1 MENHHFPVPVTIL
14 SGFLGAGKTTL
25 LNHILHGNHG
35 LKIGVLVN
43 DFGAINI
50 DAQLV
55 AGVEGETVNLS
66 NGCICCTIRGDLL
79 KETLKLLRR
88 EDPPEYII
96 IETSGVSDPIAV
108 ANTFLV
114 TEIKPLVR
122 LDSILVVV
130 DADHILT
137 LDEENF
143 GLALDQ
149 IAVADIVVLNK
160 VDLVTAEEL
169 EDIRTDLIRRIV
181 PRMKMRKVFLNVVDI
196 KTDLIRRTVPEA
208 RILEVTYGQVPLE
221 LVLGVGKY
229 APERLHRRAERDVHV
244 HGVDE
249 EHDHGHDDGHHHDHD
264 EAENHHHEHTDHT
277 LVFSTWSWTTDK
289 PLSLKALRGMFEEL
303 PNTIYRAKGVIR
315 LHDMPDNRLI
325 LQMVG
330 KRASLTLADEWG
342 DEPPRTQIVMI
353 ASHGGLDGEAL
364 RTQLEACIVADTLP
378 AAVRQKTAKTEWT
391 RKRQ

>member
-1 MENHHFPVPVTIL
+1 MENPHFPAPMTIL

-35 LKIGVLVN
+35 LKIAVLVN

-50 DAQLV
+50 DARLV
-55 AGVEGETVNLS
+55 VGVEGETVNLS

-108 ANTFLV
+108 ANAFLV
-114 TEIKPLVR
+114 PEIKPLVR

-130 DADHILT
+130 DADNILT

-160 VDLVTAEEL
+160 VDLVTAEEREEIKAEL
-169 EDIRTDLIRRIV
+169 MRRIV
-181 PRMKMRKVFLNVVDI
+181 PRMKMRKVSLNVVDF
-196 KTDLIRRTVPEA
+196 KTDLIRRNVPEA
-208 RILEVTYGQVPLE
+208 RILEVTYGQAPLE
-221 LVLGVGKY
+221 LVLGVGQY

-249 EHDHGHDDGHHHDHD
+249 EHDG
-264 EAENHHHEHTDHT
+264 AEDHHHEHTDHT
-277 LVFSTWSWTTDK
+277 LIFSTWSWTTDK

-303 PNTIYRAKGVIR
+303 PNTIYRAKGAVQ
-315 LHDMPDNRLI
+315 LHDMPDNRMI

-330 KRASLTLADEWG
+330 KRASLTLAGEWG

-353 ASHGGLDGEAL
+353 ASHGGLDVEAL
-364 RTQLEACIVADTLP
+364 RTQLEACIVADTRP

>member
-1 MENHHFPVPVTIL
+1 MENHRFPVPVTIL

-35 LKIGVLVN
+35 LRIAALVN
-43 DFGAINI
+43 DFGAVNI

-55 AGVEGETVNLS
+55 VGVEGDTVNLS

-108 ANTFLV
+108 ANTFLMPE
-114 TEIKPLVR
+114 TKPLVR

-130 DADHILT
+130 DADQILS

-169 EDIRTDLIRRIV
+169 EEIKTNLIRRIV
-181 PRMKMRKVFLNVVDI
+181 PRMKMRKVLLNVVEI
-196 KTDLIRRTVPEA
+196 QTDLVRRNVQEA
-208 RILEVTYGQVPLE
+208 RILEATYGRVPLG

-229 APERLHRRAERDVHV
+229 EPERLHRRGERDVHV

-249 EHDHGHDDGHHHDHD
+249 EHDHDHDDGHH
-264 EAENHHHEHTDHT
+264 NHEHTDHT

-289 PLSLKALRGMFEEL
+289 PLSLKALRGMFEGL
-303 PNTIYRAKGVIR
+303 PDTIYRAKGAVH
-315 LHDMPDNRLI
+315 LHDMPENRMI

-342 DEPPRTQIVMI
+342 DGPPRTQIVMI
-353 ASHGGLDGEAL
+353 ASHGGLDVEAL
-364 RTQLEACIVADTLP
+364 RTQLEACIVADTRP
-378 AAVRQKTAKTEWT
+378 AAGTQKTAKTEWT
-391 RKRQ
+391 RKRR

>member
-1 MENHHFPVPVTIL
+1 MENHHFPVPITIL
-14 SGFLGAGKTTL
+14 GGFLGAGKTTL

-35 LKIGVLVN
+35 LKIAALVN

-55 AGVEGETVNLS
+55 VGVEGETVNLS

-88 EDPPEYII
+88 QDPPEYII
-96 IETSGVSDPIAV
+96 VETSGVSDPVAV
-108 ANTFLV
+108 ANTFLLPD
-114 TEIKPLVR
+114 IKPLVL

-130 DADHILT
+130 DADQILS

-149 IAVADIVVLNK
+149 IAAADIVVLNK
-160 VDLVTAEEL
+160 VDLVAAEEL
-169 EDIRTDLIRRIV
+169 EDVKTDLMRRIV
-181 PRMKMRKVFLNVVDI
+181 PRMKMRKVSLNAVDI
-196 KTDLIRRTVPEA
+196 KTDLIRPNVQEA

-221 LVLGVGKY
+221 LVLGVGRY
-229 APERLHRRAERDVHV
+229 EPDHLHRRAERDVHV

-249 EHDHGHDDGHHHDHD
+249 EHDHDDG
-264 EAENHHHEHTDHT
+264 HHHEHTDHT
-277 LVFSTWSWTTDK
+277 LVFSTWSWTADK
-289 PLSLKALRGMFEEL
+289 PLSLKALRGIFEEL
-303 PNTIYRAKGVIR
+303 PNTIYRAKGVIQ
-315 LHDMPDNRLI
+315 LHDMPDNRMI

-330 KRASLTLADEWG
+330 KRASLTLAGEWG

-353 ASHGGLDGEAL
+353 ASHGGLDVEAL
-364 RTQLEACIVADTLP
+364 RTQLEACIVAETRP
-378 AAVRQKTAKTEWT
+378 AAVSRKTAKTEWT

>member
-1 MENHHFPVPVTIL
+1 METHHFPVPVTVL

-169 EDIRTDLIRRIV
+169 EDIRTDLMRHIV

-196 KTDLIRRTVPEA
+196 KDRSDSTHCAGSAHSGSDLRTGA
-208 RILEVTYGQVPLE
+208 AGTGAGCGQVCTGTP
-221 LVLGVGKY
+221 
-229 APERLHRRAERDVHV
+229 ASACRARC
-244 HGVDE
+244 
-249 EHDHGHDDGHHHDHD
+249 
-264 EAENHHHEHTDHT
+264 ACA
-277 LVFSTWSWTTDK
+277 W
-289 PLSLKALRGMFEEL
+289 RG
-303 PNTIYRAKGVIR
+303 
-315 LHDMPDNRLI
+315 
-325 LQMVG
+325 
-330 KRASLTLADEWG
+330 
-342 DEPPRTQIVMI
+342 
-353 ASHGGLDGEAL
+353 
-364 RTQLEACIVADTLP
+364 
-378 AAVRQKTAKTEWT
+378 
-391 RKRQ
+391 

>member
-35 LKIGVLVN
+35 LKIAALVN

-55 AGVEGETVNLS
+55 VGVEGEAVNLS

-79 KETLKLLRR
+79 KETLNLLRR

-96 IETSGVSDPIAV
+96 VETSGVSDPIAV
-108 ANTFLV
+108 ANTFLLP
-114 TEIKPLVR
+114 EIKPLVQ

-130 DADHILT
+130 DVDHVLS
-137 LDEENF
+137 LEEENL

-169 EDIRTDLIRRIV
+169 EEIKAELMRRVV
-181 PRMKMRKVFLNVVDI
+181 PRVKTRKVFLNVVDI
-196 KTDLIRRTVPEA
+196 KTELIRPTAHEA
-208 RILEVTYGQVPLE
+208 RILEVTYGQAPLE

-229 APERLHRRAERDVHV
+229 APERLHRRAERDMHV

-249 EHDHGHDDGHHHDHD
+249 EHDHDH
-264 EAENHHHEHTDHT
+264 AAANHHHEHTDHT
-277 LVFSTWSWTTDK
+277 LVFSTWNWTTDR

-303 PNTIYRAKGVIR
+303 PNTIYRAKGAVQ
-315 LHDMPDNRLI
+315 LHDMPGNRMI

-330 KRASLTLADEWG
+330 RRASLTLAGEWG

-353 ASHGGLDGEAL
+353 ASHGGLDVEGL
-364 RTQLEACIVADTLP
+364 RTQLEACTVADTLP

-391 RKRQ
+391 RQRQ

>member
-25 LNHILHGNHG
+25 LNHILHGDHG
-35 LKIGVLVN
+35 LKIAALVN

-55 AGVEGETVNLS
+55 VGVEGDAVNLS

-79 KETLKLLRR
+79 KETLNLLRR
-88 EDPPEYII
+88 EDPPEYVIV
-96 IETSGVSDPIAV
+96 ETSGVSDPIAV
-108 ANTFLV
+108 ANTFLLP
-114 TEIKPLVR
+114 EIKPLVQ

-130 DADHILT
+130 DVDHVLS
-137 LDEENF
+137 LDEENL

-160 VDLVTAEEL
+160 VDLVSAQEL
-169 EDIRTDLIRRIV
+169 EEIKTELMRLVV
-181 PRMKMRKVFLNVVDI
+181 PRVKMRKVFLNVVDI
-196 KTDLIRRTVPEA
+196 KTDLIRGDVPDA
-208 RILEVTYGQVPLE
+208 RILEVTYGQAPLE

-229 APERLHRRAERDVHV
+229 APERLHRRTERDVHV

-249 EHDHGHDDGHHHDHD
+249 EHD
-264 EAENHHHEHTDHT
+264 EAEDHHHEHTDHT
-277 LVFSTWSWTTDK
+277 LVFSTWSWTTER

-303 PNTIYRAKGVIR
+303 PKTIYRAKGVVQ
-315 LHDMPDNRLI
+315 LHEMPDNRMI

-342 DEPPRTQIVMI
+342 DEPARTQIVMI
-353 ASHGGLDGEAL
+353 ASHGGLDVEEL
-364 RTQLEACIVADTLP
+364 RTQLEACIVADTLSG
-378 AAVRQKTAKTEWT
+378 AAGQKTARTEWT
-391 RKRQ
+391 RQHQ

>member
-35 LKIGVLVN
+35 LKIAALVN

-55 AGVEGETVNLS
+55 VGVEGDAVNLS

-79 KETLKLLRR
+79 KETLNLLRR

-96 IETSGVSDPIAV
+96 VETSGVSDPIAV
-108 ANTFLV
+108 ANTFLLP
-114 TEIKPLVR
+114 EIKPLVQ

-130 DADHILT
+130 DVDHVLS
-137 LDEENF
+137 LDEENL

-169 EDIRTDLIRRIV
+169 EEIKAELMRRVV
-181 PRMKMRKVFLNVVDI
+181 PRVKTRKVFLNVVDI
-196 KTDLIRRTVPEA
+196 KTDLIRGDVPQA
-208 RILEVTYGQVPLE
+208 RILEVTYGQAPLE

-229 APERLHRRAERDVHV
+229 APERLHRRTERDVHV

-249 EHDHGHDDGHHHDHD
+249 DLD
-264 EAENHHHEHTDHT
+264 EAEDHHHEHTDHT
-277 LVFSTWSWTTDK
+277 LVFSTWSWTTDR
-289 PLSLKALRGMFEEL
+289 PLSLKALRGTFEEL
-303 PNTIYRAKGVIR
+303 PKTIYRAKGVVQ
-315 LHDMPDNRLI
+315 LHEMPDNRMI

-353 ASHGGLDGEAL
+353 ASHGGLDAEGL
-364 RTQLEACIVADTLP
+364 RTQLEACIVADTHP
-378 AAVRQKTAKTEWT
+378 AAAGLKTASTEWI
-391 RKRQ
+391 RQRQ

>member
-114 TEIKPLVR
+114 PEIKPLVR

-149 IAVADIVVLNK
+149 IAAADIVVLNK

-169 EDIRTDLIRRIV
+169 EDI
-181 PRMKMRKVFLNVVDI
+181 
-196 KTDLIRRTVPEA
+196 
-208 RILEVTYGQVPLE
+208 
-221 LVLGVGKY
+221 
-229 APERLHRRAERDVHV
+229 
-244 HGVDE
+244 
-249 EHDHGHDDGHHHDHD
+249 
-264 EAENHHHEHTDHT
+264 
-277 LVFSTWSWTTDK
+277 K
-289 PLSLKALRGMFEEL
+289 P
-303 PNTIYRAKGVIR
+303 I
-315 LHDMPDNRLI
+315 
-325 LQMVG
+325 
-330 KRASLTLADEWG
+330 
-342 DEPPRTQIVMI
+342 
-353 ASHGGLDGEAL
+353 
-364 RTQLEACIVADTLP
+364 
-378 AAVRQKTAKTEWT
+378 
-391 RKRQ
+391 

>member
-1 MENHHFPVPVTIL
+1 MESHHFPVPVTVL

-35 LKIGVLVN
+35 LKIAVLVN

-55 AGVEGETVNLS
+55 VGVEGETVTLS

-79 KETLKLLRR
+79 KQTLKLLRR
-88 EDPPEYII
+88 EDLPEYII

-108 ANTFLV
+108 ANTFL
-114 TEIKPLVR
+114 TPEIKPLAR

-130 DADHILT
+130 DADNILT

-143 GLALDQ
+143 GMALDQ

-169 EDIRTDLIRRIV
+169 EDIKTELMRQIAPRI
-181 PRMKMRKVFLNVVDI
+181 KMRKVFLNVVDI
-196 KTDLIRRTVPEA
+196 KTDLIRRNVPEA
-208 RILEVTYGQVPLE
+208 RILEATYGRVPLE

-244 HGVDE
+244 HSVDE
-249 EHDHGHDDGHHHDHD
+249 EHDHD
-264 EAENHHHEHTDHT
+264 EAEHHHHEHADHT

-289 PLSLKALRGMFEEL
+289 PLSLKALRGVFEEL
-303 PNTIYRAKGVIR
+303 PNTIYRAKGVIQ
-315 LHDMPDNRLI
+315 LHDMPDNRMI

-330 KRASLTLADEWG
+330 KRASLTLADAWG
-342 DEPPRTQIVMI
+342 DEPPRTQVVMI
-353 ASHGGLDGEAL
+353 ASHGGLDVEAL
-364 RTQLEACIVADTLP
+364 RTQLEACIVADTRP

-391 RKRQ
+391 RKRP

>member
-114 TEIKPLVR
+114 PEIKPLVR

-249 EHDHGHDDGHHHDHD
+249 E
-264 EAENHHHEHTDHT
+264 
-277 LVFSTWSWTTDK
+277 
-289 PLSLKALRGMFEEL
+289 
-303 PNTIYRAKGVIR
+303 
-315 LHDMPDNRLI
+315 
-325 LQMVG
+325 
-330 KRASLTLADEWG
+330 
-342 DEPPRTQIVMI
+342 
-353 ASHGGLDGEAL
+353 
-364 RTQLEACIVADTLP
+364 
-378 AAVRQKTAKTEWT
+378 T
-391 RKRQ
+391 RSRS

>member
-14 SGFLGAGKTTL
+14 GGFLGAGKTTL

-35 LKIGVLVN
+35 LKIAALVN

-55 AGVEGETVNLS
+55 VGVEGETVNLS

-88 EDPPEYII
+88 QDPPEYII
-96 IETSGVSDPIAV
+96 IEASGVSDPVAV
-108 ANTFLV
+108 ANTFL
-114 TEIKPLVR
+114 TPEIKPLVR

-130 DADHILT
+130 DADQILSQ
-137 LDEENF
+137 DEENF

-160 VDLVTAEEL
+160 VDLVAAEEL
-169 EDIRTDLIRRIV
+169 EHIRTGLNRHIA
-181 PRMKMRKVFLNVVDI
+181 PRMTMRKVSLNVVDI
-196 KTDLIRRTVPEA
+196 QTDLVRPNMQEA

-221 LVLGVGKY
+221 LVLGVGRY

-249 EHDHGHDDGHHHDHD
+249 EHDHDD
-264 EAENHHHEHTDHT
+264 AHHHEHTDHT
-277 LVFSTWSWTTDK
+277 LVFSTWSWTADK
-289 PLSLKALRGMFEEL
+289 PLSLRALRGIFEEL
-303 PNTIYRAKGVIR
+303 PKTIYRAKGVIQ
-315 LHDMPDNRLI
+315 LHEMPDNRMI

-330 KRASLTLADEWG
+330 KRASLTLAGEWG

-353 ASHGGLDGEAL
+353 ASQGGLDVEAL
-364 RTQLEACIVADTLP
+364 RTQLEACVVAETRP
-378 AAVRQKTAKTEWT
+378 AAVSQKTAKTEWT

>member
-1 MENHHFPVPVTIL
+1 MESHLFPVPVTIL

-35 LKIGVLVN
+35 LKIAVLVN

-55 AGVEGETVNLS
+55 VGVEGETVTLS

-79 KETLKLLRR
+79 KQTLNLLRR

-108 ANTFLV
+108 ANTFL
-114 TEIKPLVR
+114 TPEIKPLVQ

-130 DADHILT
+130 DAANVQT
-137 LDEENF
+137 LDGENAA
-143 GLALDQ
+143 LALDQ

-160 VDLVTAEEL
+160 VDLVTSEKL
-169 EDIRTDLIRRIV
+169 ENIKSDLMRQIAPRI
-181 PRMKMRKVFLNVVDI
+181 KMRKVFLNVVDI
-196 KTDLIRRTVPEA
+196 KTDLIRRAVSEA
-208 RILEVTYGQVPLE
+208 RILEATYGQAPLE

-229 APERLHRRAERDVHV
+229 APERLLRRAERDVHV

-249 EHDHGHDDGHHHDHD
+249 EHDHD
-264 EAENHHHEHTDHT
+264 EAEHHHHEHTDHT
-277 LVFSTWSWTTDK
+277 LVFTTWSWTTDK

-303 PNTIYRAKGVIR
+303 PNTIYRAKGIIQ
-315 LHDMPDNRLI
+315 LHDMPGNRMI

-330 KRASLTLADEWG
+330 KRASLTLADAWG

-353 ASHGGLDGEAL
+353 ASHGGLDVEAL
-364 RTQLEACIVADTLP
+364 RTQLEACIVAETRP

-391 RKRQ
+391 RKRS

>member
-1 MENHHFPVPVTIL
+1 MENHHSPVPVTVL

-35 LKIGVLVN
+35 LRIGVLVN

-50 DAQLV
+50 DVQLV
-55 AGVEGETVNLS
+55 AGVEGDTVNLS

-88 EDPPEYII
+88 ADPPEYVI

-108 ANTFLV
+108 ANAFLV
-114 TEIKPLVR
+114 PEIKPLVQ

-130 DADHILT
+130 DTDHILT
-137 LDEENF
+137 LDEENL

-169 EDIRTDLIRRIV
+169 EDIKTDLMRRVV

-208 RILEVTYGQVPLE
+208 RILEATYGQVPLE
-221 LVLGVGKY
+221 LVLGVGTY
-229 APERLHRRAERDVHV
+229 APERLHGRAERDVHV

-249 EHDHGHDDGHHHDHD
+249 EHDHD

-277 LVFSTWSWTTDK
+277 LVFSTWSWATDK

-303 PNTIYRAKGVIR
+303 PNTIYRAKGVIQ
-315 LHDMPDNRLI
+315 LHDMPDNRMI

-364 RTQLEACIVADTLP
+364 RSQLEACIVADTPP
-378 AAVRQKTAKTEWT
+378 AAVRQKTASTEWT
-391 RKRQ
+391 RRRQ